1 MRKTLFVIAILAL
14 AGLATAQPLFITTTF
29 ASNNGRST
37 ATSTSMFDITVINPA
52 GVQIVSLDVNISG
65 SLTTVTLDVY
75 TTPLTYVGKELTPSA
90 WTKVATGV
98 GPAQTRDTPTP
109 VDISD
114 FVLAPGVYGLAIH
127 YATSGNAYTNGTGT
141 GPTGNQQ
148 YQNADL
154 KLDLGVTT
162 AGLFSSTLFNPRVW
176 NGTIYYIPYVT
187 LVGSGSGAPGTHVD
201 FALSAAGDAGLSY
214 QMGSSFGNGPI
225 PIDSRKL
232 ELSPDNLLVLSVSGT
247 LPAIFNNYTGV
258 LDASG
263 AAAARL
269 DIPNLPVLKGLRIY
283 TAFVTLKA
291 TAPSGIASISNTF
304 MFTIQ

>member
-1 MRKTLFVIAILAL
+1 MRKTVFVIAILAL
-14 AGLATAQPLFITTTF
+14 AGLATAQPLFITTLFT
-29 ASNNGRST
+29 SNNGRSS
-37 ATSTSMFDITVINPA
+37 AGSTSMFDIDVLNPGA
-52 GVQIVSLDVNISG
+52 VQILSLDVNISG
-65 SLTTVTLDVY
+65 TLTSVTLDVY
-75 TTPLTYVGKELTPSA
+75 TTPLTYVGKELTPAA

-98 GPAQTRDTPTP
+98 GVAAARNTPTP

-114 FVLAPGVYGLAIH
+114 FILAPGAHGLAIH
-127 YATSGNAYTNGTGT
+127 FATSGNAYTNGTGT
-141 GPTGNQQ
+141 GPGGNQQ

-162 AGLFSSTLFNPRVW
+162 AGLFSSTIFTPRVW
-176 NGTIYYIPYVT
+176 NGTIYYIAAAT
-187 LVGSGSGAPGTHVD
+187 ITGSGSGAPGTNID

-232 ELSPDNLLVLSVSGT
+232 GLSLDDLLVLSASGA
-247 LPAIFNNYTGV
+247 LPAIFKNYAGV

-269 DIPNLPVLKGLRIY
+269 SIPNLPVLKGVRIY

-304 MFTIQ
+304 MFSVQ